1 MFGPIWVR
9 ASTLQGNDIPPPPTY
24 RRVGAYQGGHRAVS
38 DLPHTQPR
46 LNPERSNPQTFA
58 VIHTHYRPSPSPN
71 LNLNLSSNN
80 PFRNRAAS
88 PASAGQTSPFEAP
101 PRPLSRNPFL
111 DIAPNNDPRPFG
123 GSPDKMAFSQETATR
138 PGLTGNAADLFDNL
152 TLNDRP
158 ARSNEM
164 RAPVRSN
171 TDRLPP
177 PYTSV
182 AGSGR
187 SENVPPRHRPSRSQE
202 EALRARKPA
211 AKPRP
216 AGELDI
222 FADPTESSSSRRRVR
237 RNSDSSVMS
246 KASRKVLDPEE
257 EKKRSERR
265 RRERRHRERDAK
277 DGKTK
282 KPDRKL
288 DIIDK
293 LDVTSIYGTGL
304 FHHDGPFDACNP
316 HRNKQGSRRPAP
328 MQAFP
333 KDSLNNVLGGG
344 GPLNKRP
351 DHATFLGN
359 NDGDAF
365 KDYSSG
371 VQKNGFE
378 PYDKGAVRPD
388 GRRQDSNIV
397 NATSKVEPIHGEETM
412 GLGTSTF
419 LEGAPASR
427 TAMQRRE
434 SENTSPT
441 EGGGLGR
448 KKSVAQRFKGITSS
462 RRDYGPSGRI
472 TNPEGAY
479 SHRSPEYTPEGTKI
493 HESNP
498 FFNEFGKGDDKP
510 KESINAVEPE
520 RMGRARAPSSPRRGF
535 VGIERRGT
543 NDGNS
548 GGEVPKAGGGFL
560 SRVKSLKGGPRKTR
574 VERMDS

>member
-1 MFGPIWVR
+1 
-9 ASTLQGNDIPPPPTY
+9 S
-24 RRVGAYQGGHRAVS
+24 
-38 DLPHTQPR
+38 
-46 LNPERSNPQTFA
+46 
-58 VIHTHYRPSPSPN
+58 RPSPP

-88 PASAGQTSPFEAP
+88 PASNGHTSPFEAP
-101 PRPLSRNPFL
+101 PRPVSRNPFL
-111 DIAPNNDPRPFG
+111 DTSANNDPKPFG
-123 GSPDKMAFSQETATR
+123 GSPDMMAFPQNETATR
-138 PGLTGNAADLFDNL
+138 PALTGNAADLFDNL

-158 ARSNEM
+158 AGSNEM
-164 RAPVRSN
+164 RPPGRSN

-177 PYTSV
+177 PYTAV
-182 AGSGR
+182 VGSGR

-202 EALRARKPA
+202 EALRARKPG

-237 RNSDSSVMS
+237 RNSDSSVIS
-246 KASRKVLDPEE
+246 KASRKLLDPEE

-277 DGKTK
+277 DGKAR

-316 HRNKQGSRRPAP
+316 HRNKQGSRRPPP

-365 KDYSSG
+365 KDYSAG
-371 VQKNGFE
+371 VQVNGFE
-378 PYDKGAVRPD
+378 PYDNGAVRP
-388 GRRQDSNIV
+388 GARRQDSNIM

-434 SENTSPT
+434 SETTPA

-448 KKSVAQRFKGITSS
+448 KKSVAQRIKGITGS
-462 RRDYGPSGRI
+462 RREYGPSGRTI
-472 TNPEGAY
+472 NPEGAY
-479 SHRSPEYTPEGTKI
+479 TRRSPDYTQRSPDYTPGGTKI

-498 FFNEFGKGDDKP
+498 FFNEFSKGDDKP
-510 KESINAVEPE
+510 KESISIVEPE
-520 RMGRARAPSSPRRGF
+520 RAGRARAPSSPRRGYA
-535 VGIERRGT
+535 GIERRTT
-543 NDGNS
+543 NDGIS
-548 GGEVPKAGGGFL
+548 GGEAPKVGGGFL
-560 SRVKSLKGGPRKTR
+560 SRVKSLKGGPKKARADR
-574 VERMDS
+574 VE